1 MIKRIYKIGSTYS
14 SSLKNSEG
22 DQFKGWINIENSGM
36 NDSGIRHLKYVN
48 LSSLKNELPHTIY
61 YSNRN
66 TDKNQ
71 LSTSVVYLPA
81 YVVLLTS
88 HKSTSNHNPWDD
100 YVNISDGE
108 IIYWGDAKN
117 CDRREFM
124 DFYGNKVLNTINDYR
139 LSGQRE
145 FIPPILH
152 FSKHSSGRVT
162 FNGLCVL
169 EDLQIQSYYDHD
181 QPIKNFRCKLCIL
194 DTHEVDVEWLHHR
207 ARIDDLKKLNDKEK
221 TPEIWLNYIKK
232 DVRRLNIYKSQIRK
246 KEDQLP
252 SNEQD
257 MLILENL
264 NNYSPTDFEKII
276 VALFRDITSI
286 THKIE
291 GTRAIKDG
299 GFDFWGEFILPAP
312 LNYHIRFLGEVKRYR
327 QTNSIGPGQVSR
339 LVARLGRDEFG
350 IYITTS
356 YYTEQA
362 QQEVLQDRY
371 PVKLFSGIDVVNLF
385 KEAQLI
391 TDDHKINPQWLDSVL
406 NLYKKDLNSFIQVL
420 FV

>member
-1 MIKRIYKIGSTYS
+1 M
-14 SSLKNSEG
+14 
-22 DQFKGWINIENSGM
+22 
-36 NDSGIRHLKYVN
+36 
-48 LSSLKNELPHTIY
+48 
-61 YSNRN
+61 
-66 TDKNQ
+66 
-71 LSTSVVYLPA
+71 
-81 YVVLLTS
+81 
-88 HKSTSNHNPWDD
+88 
-100 YVNISDGE
+100 
-108 IIYWGDAKN
+108 
-117 CDRREFM
+117 
-124 DFYGNKVLNTINDYR
+124 
-139 LSGQRE
+139 
-145 FIPPILH
+145 
-152 FSKHSSGRVT
+152 
-162 FNGLCVL
+162 
-169 EDLQIQSYYDHD
+169 
-181 QPIKNFRCKLCIL
+181 
-194 DTHEVDVEWLHHR
+194 
-207 ARIDDLKKLNDKEK
+207 KKLNDKEK

-252 SNEQD
+252 SNKQD